1 MGKMHQ
7 TNESIWVSTTDSS
20 ATFPPLPGDADF
32 DVVVAG
38 GGITG
43 LTAALLLKRRGRKV
57 ALIESDRIASGVTGY
72 TTAKVTSL
80 HSLVYA
86 QLTKDFGRDNALLY
100 AEANQAAIQKIAGL
114 IEELE
119 IDCDHAPQPAFT
131 YTESQ
136 DLASDIQNEVEAA
149 LALGLPATLVQ
160 ETDLPYAV
168 KAAIRF
174 DDQALFHPRKYCVGL
189 ATAIDGDGSAV
200 FETTTFLDVDKGDR
214 LEVKTDKGSI
224 RADHLIIATQIPTFD
239 KGLFFGRTIPE
250 RSYVLAVRI
259 AGKAPHGMYI
269 SIDTP
274 SRSVRPHPALGD
286 DLVIIGGENHRVGEE
301 PDTEKRYEALEAWA
315 RSRFDVSKIESR
327 WSAQDYMPADGV
339 PFVGAN
345 GPNEDRIFVATGFKK
360 WGMTNGTAAAM
371 ILADRI
377 TGIENPWA
385 KFFDS
390 TRLDVLKSAKEVIK
404 QSADSVKHLL
414 GDRLRTIKVPSAE
427 TLGNGEGALVELDGE
442 KVAAY
447 RDQSGALKAVSP
459 TCTHMGCLVSF
470 NGAEKTWDCPCH
482 GSRFDL
488 DGTVIQGPAVKDLER
503 KSGVTGSE

>member
-1 MGKMHQ
+1 MGKLHQ
-7 TNESIWVSTTDSS
+7 QNESIWISTTNSS
-20 ATFPPLPGDADF
+20 ATFPPLTGDADF

-43 LTAALLLKRRGRKV
+43 LTAALLLKQRGRKV

-80 HSLVYA
+80 HSLTYT
-86 QLTKDFGRDNALLY
+86 QLTKDFGHDNALVY
-100 AEANQAAIQKIAGL
+100 AQANQAAIQKIADL
-114 IEELE
+114 IEEFD
-119 IDCDHAPQPAFT
+119 IDCDHSPQPAFT

-136 DLASDIQNEVEAA
+136 DLVSDIQKEVEAT
-149 LALGLPATLVQ
+149 LALGLPAALV
-160 ETDLPYAV
+160 EEIDLPYAV

-174 DDQALFHPRKYCVGL
+174 DDQALFHPRKYCIAL

-200 FETTTFLDVDKGDR
+200 FETTKFLDVDKGDR
-214 LEVKTDKGSI
+214 LIVETDKGSI
-224 RADHLIIATQIPTFD
+224 NADHLIIATHIPTVD
-239 KGLFFGRTIPE
+239 KGLYFGRTIPE
-250 RSYVLAVRI
+250 RSYALAVRI
-259 AGKAPHGMYI
+259 PGKAPHGMYI

-301 PDTEKRYEALEAWA
+301 PDTEKRYQTLEAWA
-315 RSRFDVSKIESR
+315 RSRFDVSKIENR

-339 PFVGAN
+339 PFIGAN
-345 GPNEDRIFVATGFKK
+345 GPNEDRIFVATGFNK

-377 TGIENPWA
+377 TGVENPWA

-404 QSADSVKHLL
+404 QSAASVDHLL
-414 GDRLRTIKVPSAE
+414 GDRLRTISVPAAQ
-427 TLGNGEGALVELDGE
+427 TLRNGEGGLVELDGE

-447 RDQSGALKAVSP
+447 RDESGALKAVSP
-459 TCTHMGCLVSF
+459 ACTHMGCLVSF

-488 DGTVIQGPAVKDLER
+488 EGKVIQGPAVKDLEPR
-503 KSGVTGSE
+503 SE